1 MLKSYLALQYFPE
14 ASNTRNAIRSLNR
27 WIERCQP
34 LHEAL
39 LQMGVKAGQ
48 QYLPP
53 EAVRLIYHYLG
64 EP

>member
-1 MLKSYLALQYFPE
+1 MLKRTLALQYFPE
-14 ASNTRNAIRSLNR
+14 ATNSRNAIRSLNR
-27 WIERCQP
+27 WIERCKP
-34 LHEAL
+34 LHQAL
-39 LQMGVKAGQ
+39 QDMGVQAGQ